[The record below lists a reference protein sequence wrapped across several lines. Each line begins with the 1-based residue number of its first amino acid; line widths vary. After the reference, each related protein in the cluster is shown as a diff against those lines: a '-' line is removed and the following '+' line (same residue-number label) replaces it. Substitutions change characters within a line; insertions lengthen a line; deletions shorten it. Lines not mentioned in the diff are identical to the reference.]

1 MNFTVRMSTPEEN
14 RLVSEAVRRWAEL
27 VRIPLTVRALVPGEE
42 PDMDS
47 NLLLWDLD
55 GGGMPPAAF
64 RGGKR
69 SGKLLALCASAEGK
83 AIGSYSMH
91 PAAFLKKPMR
101 LSDLRRV
108 LEKAVAVWH
117 DELERVDVLCG
128 GFKRSVPQY
137 DLMWAESSQHGTLL
151 HTHCEK
157 IQTRETIRDF
167 CARLPDGVF
176 LRCQRSFLV
185 NLYHVR
191 EMTSVG
197 VKLGDGSEIPVGRRV
212 REEVQSACH
221 ELQGVWQT
229 AVSL

>member
-1 MNFTVRMSTPEEN
+1 MIFSVCMSTPEEN

-27 VRIPLTVRALVPGEE
+27 VRIPLTLRALVPGEE
-42 PDMDS
+42 PDMDL

-55 GGGMPPAAF
+55 GGGMPPDAF

-69 SGKLLALCASAEGK
+69 SGKLLVLCASAEGK
-83 AIGSYSMH
+83 AIGSYAMH
-91 PAAFLKKPMR
+91 PAAFLKKPMC

-137 DLMWAESSQHGTLL
+137 DLMWAESCQHGTLL
-151 HTHCEK
+151 HTHCEE
-157 IQTRETIRDF
+157 IQTRETLRDF

-176 LRCQRSFLV
+176 FRCQRSFLV

-197 VKLGDGSEIPVGRRV
+197 VKLDDGSEIPVGRRV
-212 REEVQSACH
+212 RGEIQSACQ

>member
-1 MNFTVRMSTPEEN
+1 MIFSVRMSTPGEN

-27 VRIPLTVRALVPGEE
+27 VRIPITVRDLVIGEE
-42 PDMDS
+42 PDMDPDI
-47 NLLLWDLD
+47 LLWDLD
-55 GGGMPPAAF
+55 GGGVPPDAF

-69 SGKLLALCASAEGK
+69 SGKLLVLCASAEGK

-91 PAAFLKKPMR
+91 PADFLKKPMC

-108 LEKAVAVWH
+108 LEKALAVWH

-137 DLMWAESSQHGTLL
+137 DLMWAESRQHGTLL
-151 HTHCEK
+151 HTHCED
-157 IQTRETIRDF
+157 IQTRETLRDF

-185 NLYHVR
+185 NLYHVK
-191 EMTSVG
+191 ELTSVG
-197 VKLGDGSEIPVGRRV
+197 VKLDDGSEIPVGRRV
-212 REEVQSACH
+212 WEEVQSACR